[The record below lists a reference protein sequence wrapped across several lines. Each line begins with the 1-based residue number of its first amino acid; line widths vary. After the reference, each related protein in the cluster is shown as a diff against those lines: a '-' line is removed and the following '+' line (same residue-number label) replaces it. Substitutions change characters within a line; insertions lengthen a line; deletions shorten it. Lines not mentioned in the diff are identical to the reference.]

1 MRIVL
6 ASIAAVVGG
15 CCRVVFTIVAYAGV
29 LAALIL
35 ALGALM
41 AFVVNSPF
49 QFRVLGAM
57 CLVVLFTTI
66 YSSGYVTSGVAG

>member
-1 MRIVL
+1 M
-6 ASIAAVVGG
+6 
-15 CCRVVFTIVAYAGV
+15 VFTIVAYAGV

-57 CLVVLFTTI
+57 CLVVLFTAI